1 MGIHPRSGTCSGS
14 NQSFPSPLPGKA
26 RAHRT
31 IVHTGPSTF
40 QIPPPETRIN
50 DRNLEKAGYR
60 TLVLY
65 IFFPFLSF
73 FIFSHLP
80 FPLFVNFFFLF
91 LPLPPLTRLH
101 ISPTLTLDQRLLIIV
116 HQKQGPVTVLT
127 PTCARDQGPLRH
139 LWCTPVNENLD
150 QPLHGGKRM
159 LRIILNSLK
168 MLLLSAL
175 NIMNRLRNLPQGID
189 RSTSFRLRRRR
200 AGNPR

>member
-50 DRNLEKAGYR
+50 DRNLEKAGYQ

-91 LPLPPLTRLH
+91 FLFPFSPTPTPNSSPHLPPPH
-101 ISPTLTLDQRLLIIV
+101 SQPAAPDHSPPEARSRRHADSHLRSRPRPAPPPLV
-116 HQKQGPVTVLT
+116 H
-127 PTCARDQGPLRH
+127 
-139 LWCTPVNENLD
+139 
-150 QPLHGGKRM
+150 
-159 LRIILNSLK
+159 
-168 MLLLSAL
+168 
-175 NIMNRLRNLPQGID
+175 
-189 RSTSFRLRRRR
+189 
-200 AGNPR
+200 PR